1 MANARGLPK
10 GIYLKTNG
18 LFEGRFQYQGESYT
32 IYGKNVKKLEKD
44 LAELRYEVEHGLK
57 GKGDNMSLNA
67 WFETWL
73 YDYKSET
80 IKESTRVR
88 YEDYYRMYIKS
99 KMGQKKIAQFKPI
112 MIQRHLNQMAAAD
125 YSTKTIADTY
135 NILHSMFK
143 LAVQNDILYRNP
155 CDAVVLPKTKERKRR
170 VLTIEEQQLVVKYSR
185 GRLCEQLVRVAFGT
199 GMRAGELQGLMW
211 KDIDFKNREIHV
223 NRTLVY
229 VRDKQTKKYVFKFQ
243 VPKTKSGI
251 RTIPMQDD
259 VYKALQRQKWQ
270 ITEMKMREK
279 RWNVKPEFENLVF
292 LTITG
297 NPRRSNDF
305 LNDLERIRE
314 TINKDRRKQ
323 AESEGKKPELMEHFY
338 PHSLRHTFATRCFEA
353 GIDVKTVQY
362 YLGHASI
369 AVTMDLY
376 THVTGEKA
384 WSEME
389 KLNQLYRKLG

>member
-185 GRLCEQLVRVAFGT
+185 GRLCEQLVRVALGT

-211 KDIDFKNREIHV
+211 KDRAPFYTKLVPNFYQ
-223 NRTLVY
+223 TLI
-229 VRDKQTKKYVFKFQ
+229 
-243 VPKTKSGI
+243 GI
-251 RTIPMQDD
+251 
-259 VYKALQRQKWQ
+259 
-270 ITEMKMREK
+270 
-279 RWNVKPEFENLVF
+279 
-292 LTITG
+292 
-297 NPRRSNDF
+297 
-305 LNDLERIRE
+305 
-314 TINKDRRKQ
+314 
-323 AESEGKKPELMEHFY
+323 
-338 PHSLRHTFATRCFEA
+338 
-353 GIDVKTVQY
+353 
-362 YLGHASI
+362 
-369 AVTMDLY
+369 
-376 THVTGEKA
+376 
-384 WSEME
+384 
-389 KLNQLYRKLG
+389 